1 MIKINLLGVTAPKPK
16 EKAKAK
22 AAAPVSMA
30 VQLGSLVA
38 ALLVSFGIVGLFY
51 LIWNRSIDNLR
62 VELKK
67 QQAEQLRLAAIRQE
81 NARYEQERQLLEQ
94 RIRTIQMLQSN
105 RVGPTEFM
113 NALSNVVNK
122 TTSDLY
128 LFSVGPQADRVVIH
142 GQAGSANSV
151 ATLMSSM
158 QASGYFEDVQ
168 LRQFY
173 EDDLE
178 SLVTY
183 KFNMDCAVKSASA
196 AAAAPP
202 APAGGGARV
211 ATPPPRPRL

>member
-1 MIKINLLGVTAPKPK
+1 MIKINLLGAAAPAPKVKKK
-16 EKAKAK
+16 EK
-22 AAAPVSMA
+22 AAAPVNMA
-30 VQLGSLVA
+30 RQMGSLVG

-51 LIWNRSIDNLR
+51 LIWTRSIDNLR

-67 QQAEQLRLAAIRQE
+67 QQAEQLRLAAIKQE

-128 LFSVGPQADRVVIH
+128 LFSVASQGDRVVIH

-158 QASGYFEDVQ
+158 KASGYFQDVQ

-173 EDDLE
+173 EDDLQ
-178 SLVTY
+178 SLVSY
-183 KFNMDCAVKSASA
+183 KFNMDCAVKSPSA
-196 AAAAPP
+196 AAASPP
-202 APAGGGARV
+202 PAGGATGA